1 LTKIAALE
9 LAPHFRVN
17 AIALGAI
24 LPPVGKDEIYI
35 EKVAMNTPI
44 KSPTSVKQVLISFD
58 YMIDNE
64 DLTGQLI
71 YCDGG
76 GHLL

>member
-1 LTKIAALE
+1 MAALE

-17 AIALGAI
+17 AIALGVI
-24 LPPVGKDEIYI
+24 LPRVGLDKIYL
-35 EKVAMNTPI
+35 EKMAINTPMKI
-44 KSPTSVKQVLISFD
+44 PTGVNPIFKSID
-58 YMIDNE
+58 YILGNE

-71 YCDGG
+71 YCDRG